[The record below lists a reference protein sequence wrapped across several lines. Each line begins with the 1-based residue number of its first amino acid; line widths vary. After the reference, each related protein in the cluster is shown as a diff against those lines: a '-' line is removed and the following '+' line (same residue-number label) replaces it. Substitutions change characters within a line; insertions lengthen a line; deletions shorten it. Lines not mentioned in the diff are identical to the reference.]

1 MELKE
6 QASLDLLGRA
16 LKHPHATVRSS
27 AYGSGESLPPSEA
40 RQAARHAI
48 ETEDNDHGL
57 AMATYLIRDVG
68 TIEDV
73 AWLTAAKPRYKTKE
87 QLKRW
92 QEAMEEILHR

>member
-1 MELKE
+1 
-6 QASLDLLGRA
+6 
-16 LKHPHATVRSS
+16 VRSS
-27 AYGSGESLPPSEA
+27 AYGSGESLPAIEA

-57 AMATYLIRDVG
+57 IMATYLIRDVG

-73 AWLTAAKPRYKTKE
+73 AWLTAAKPRFKTKE

-92 QEAMEEILHR
+92 QEAMEDMQKRPAAKP